1 MRRTIDQ
8 SCRKRLAAQAADV
21 CAFFCA
27 DLNCVETWRLAAHRM
42 HTGRNNFDIFTVPE
56 QTAKKPFRDRTAA
69 NIACADKEDA
79 FHVSDGASERHP
91 NVELYVLKS
100 IYTLWE
106 VRLLINGASRQRE
119 LRLFWW
125 AFRCFAQMTIDT
137 LRQVPLFESLDNEA
151 AGELCHLLESLDC
164 KASTILFRAGD
175 EGDALYVIE
184 RGKVRICVR
193 TTQGHELTL
202 TELGRG
208 DFFGEMAL
216 LDGQRRSADAV
227 VAEDARLAVLSRE
240 HFLSFVRSSPNVA
253 LELLTALANRLR
265 HTDEMLRHSAT
276 RNVNVE
282 EAARLTLAD
291 RAADIIAEFG
301 GSWKFII
308 SAVLF
313 FNVWV
318 VINSLL
324 LTNRGFD
331 AYPYLLLS
339 TMINML
345 AVLQAPIIL
354 MSQNRQAHKDRL
366 RSEIDYQIN
375 LKNELALNEILERL
389 KTLEREHLQLTS
401 DKRPE

>member
-1 MRRTIDQ
+1 
-8 SCRKRLAAQAADV
+8 
-21 CAFFCA
+21 
-27 DLNCVETWRLAAHRM
+27 
-42 HTGRNNFDIFTVPE
+42 
-56 QTAKKPFRDRTAA
+56 
-69 NIACADKEDA
+69 
-79 FHVSDGASERHP
+79 
-91 NVELYVLKS
+91 
-100 IYTLWE
+100 
-106 VRLLINGASRQRE
+106 
-119 LRLFWW
+119 
-125 AFRCFAQMTIDT
+125 MTIDT

-151 AGELCHLLESLDC
+151 AGEFCNLLDSLDR
-164 KASTILFRAGD
+164 KAGAVLFRAGD
-175 EGDALYVIE
+175 EGDAMYLIE

-240 HFLSFVRSSPNVA
+240 HFLSFVRSSPNLA

-265 HTDEMLRHSAT
+265 HTDELLRHSAT

-282 EAARLTLAD
+282 EAAQLTLAD
-291 RAADIIAEFG
+291 RAADLIAEFG

-318 VINSLL
+318 LINSWLL
-324 LTNRGFD
+324 ENRGFD

-339 TMINML
+339 TVINML

-366 RSEIDYQIN
+366 RAEIDYQIN
-375 LKNELALNEILERL
+375 LKNELALNEIIERL
-389 KTLEREHLQLTS
+389 KALERDHLQLTS
-401 DKRPE
+401 DKRLE